1 MVMKDLTL
9 PELEKVK
16 QNYLGQMQET
26 RNRLIML
33 EGALQ
38 AVEALI
44 KLSKGEIK
52 LDQENPS

>member
-1 MVMKDLTL
+1 MKDLTL

-16 QNYLGQMQET
+16 QNYLGQMQDT

-44 KLSKGEIK
+44 KLAKGEIK

>member
-1 MVMKDLTL
+1 MKDLTL
-9 PELEKVK
+9 SELEKVK
-16 QNYLGQMQET
+16 QNYLGQMQEA

-38 AVEALI
+38 AVDALI